1 MKNAFHFI
9 LRTLYTLKIFNFCTA
24 FFGHVGKRLKK
35 LRLISNFMMSSTGK
49 KLITVNILPNISR
62 RKGNQTVKF
71 GQSIEYTVKNIFL
84 QKSCRKRGRETGFRS
99 LLFLR
104 KPFT

>member
-1 MKNAFHFI
+1 
-9 LRTLYTLKIFNFCTA
+9 
-24 FFGHVGKRLKK
+24 
-35 LRLISNFMMSSTGK
+35 MMSSTGK

-84 QKSCRKRGRETGFRS
+84 QKSCRKEARRLVSGLFCFSENLLHEVKARGQYPKLHFIVIK
-99 LLFLR
+99 LDI
-104 KPFT
+104 K